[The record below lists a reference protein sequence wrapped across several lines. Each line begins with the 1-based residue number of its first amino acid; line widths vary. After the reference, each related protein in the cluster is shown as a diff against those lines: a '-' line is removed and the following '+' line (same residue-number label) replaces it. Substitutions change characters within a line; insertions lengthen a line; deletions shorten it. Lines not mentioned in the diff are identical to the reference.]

1 MKYNRLGKTTLLVS
15 ELGLGTAQI
24 GGPSLIKGKPFG
36 AKPVS
41 DEDAYEILSLAKDA
55 GINFFDSADL
65 YGDGLAEKRL
75 GDFFDGDD
83 NVIFATKCGLDKNG
97 NRRFDR
103 PYVLKTVEGSL
114 RRLKRER
121 IDLFQFAKA
130 TLSHIEQDDLIE
142 TVSYLKEK
150 GKIAYAGI
158 SVGNIDDGIGFIKH
172 GVWDSLQIIYNLL
185 TLDFKELIDDTFEK
199 GIGTVIRS
207 PLSSGMLTGRFNE
220 TTRFPESDDR
230 SVFMH
235 GNLLAQRTN
244 IVDTIKKR
252 FELTNEE
259 LIIFSLNFLLSDSKV
274 NTIIPGATSTFQ
286 MKTNLKVINTERFPQ
301 EKLEEVYSFA
311 KKIALK
317 NIDSFQIN
325 Y

>member
-1 MKYNRLGKTTLLVS
+1 MKYNRSGKTSLIVS

-24 GGPSLIKGKPFG
+24 GGPSLINGKPFG

-41 DEDAYEILSLAKDA
+41 DKDAYEILSLAKEA
-55 GINFFDSADL
+55 GINFFDTSDM
-65 YGDGLAEKRL
+65 YGDGLAEKRM
-75 GDFFDGDD
+75 GNFFNGADD
-83 NVIFATKCGLDKNG
+83 VIFATKCGLDKNG

-103 PYVLKTVEGSL
+103 PYVMKTIDGSL

-130 TLSHIEQDDLIE
+130 TLSNVEQDDLIE
-142 TVSYLKEK
+142 TVLRLKGN

-158 SVGNIDDGIGFIKH
+158 SVGSIEDGIGFVKH

-185 TLDFKELIDDTFEK
+185 TLDFKELIDKVFEI
-199 GIGTVIRS
+199 GIGTIIRS

-220 TTRFPESDDR
+220 NTKFPESDDR

-235 GNLLAQRTN
+235 GKLLKKRTN
-244 IVDTIKKR
+244 LVETIKKR

-311 KKIALK
+311 KEIALK
-317 NIDSFQIN
+317 KHWFISN
-325 Y
+325 